1 MQESGLLSNGTK
13 ICLFESNLQWLF
25 KTEAMCFIVF
35 FDGFLILVH
44 LQIHFRETVSCH
56 VPGACRFRNTRS
68 IHFLMAFWL
77 NQWQTYRL
85 SHTARF
91 YLASNAF
98 FLPDS
103 CASPI
108 RMATNHHRQSQRSR
122 LRCPANSSAVHP
134 APDQQAYCPICHRRS
149 QPCLP

>member
-1 MQESGLLSNGTK
+1 MSVLVGLDCLRRLWVIKNLAGGRILNHHFFAICRPHGKKKCLAAQSLIIPGKIELS
-13 ICLFESNLQWLF
+13 S
-25 KTEAMCFIVF
+25 
-35 FDGFLILVH
+35 LV
-44 LQIHFRETVSCH
+44 QVSCSR
-56 VPGACRFRNTRS
+56 VARLGA
-68 IHFLMAFWL
+68 
-77 NQWQTYRL
+77 YRL

-122 LRCPANSSAVHP
+122 LRSPESSSVVHP
-134 APDQQAYCPICHRRS
+134 APDQLACCQTCHRRS
-149 QPCLP
+149 QPCSP